1 MNNLA
6 NSNQTNDQLKKLQDE
21 LHDSMNRTLT
31 KKDLIRLNTI
41 DEGIV
46 HFIHYVRQTMLWNDK
61 HLNVQEIEVFF
72 GMLDQAHTK
81 IIQDIRKL
89 IDEFAKE
96 NTYGRAIQEAA
107 ASGTLSKADS
117 SESSDLSSDSRW
129 ISEQGWN
136 ENIANEAKL
145 GL

>member
-6 NSNQTNDQLKKLQDE
+6 NSNQTSDQLKKLEDE
-21 LHDSMNRTLT
+21 LHDSMNRDLT

-89 IDEFAKE
+89 IEDFAKE
-96 NTYGRAIQEAA
+96 NMYGRAIQEAA
-107 ASGTLSKADS
+107 ASGS
-117 SESSDLSSDSRW
+117 
-129 ISEQGWN
+129 
-136 ENIANEAKL
+136 
-145 GL
+145 